1 LDGQP
6 VMAMF
11 RRSQKSPS
19 ALRRRQQEIEQREA
33 ELREKVEKLERMV
46 INTPASA
53 KKTSLGAREKPAKEE
68 GQGDKQLHVS
78 IALEDS
84 NYFDKSGSS
93 PRRPRSLRKER
104 REGRIVF
111 LLLVAALA
119 AAIIW
124 LMSHLHF

>member
-11 RRSQKSPS
+11 RRSQKSSS

-33 ELREKVEKLERMV
+33 ELREKVEKLSRMV
-46 INTPASA
+46 INAPQSGG
-53 KKTSLGAREKPAKEE
+53 KTSLGPEEKGSTRDGA
-68 GQGDKQLHVS
+68 GDKQLHVS
-78 IALEDS
+78 IALEDR
-84 NYFDKSGSS
+84 NYFDKNESR
-93 PRRPRSLRKER
+93 RRPRSLRKER
-104 REGRIVF
+104 REGRMVF

-119 AAIIW
+119 AAVIW

>member
-11 RRSQKSPS
+11 RRSPKSPS
-19 ALRRRQQEIEQREA
+19 PLRRRQEEIARTEA

-46 INTPASA
+46 INGPQSAEDTSPATGEERR
-53 KKTSLGAREKPAKEE
+53 KKNNT
-68 GQGDKQLHVS
+68 GDKQFYVS
-78 IALEDS
+78 VALEDRH
-84 NYFDKSGSS
+84 YFDKSGDI
-93 PRRPRSLRKER
+93 RRPRSLRKAR
-104 REGRIVF
+104 REGRMVF